1 MDTDSRSSLS
11 QREALRELKALLPS
25 VSPVQ
30 AKQIHTSE
38 PVNARMAHLPA
49 VYTPPVRGVKG
60 IKRITMKHRRMVAM
74 HVQGVPH
81 VEIARTLGCAA
92 ATVSV
97 VLNNP
102 TIRAV
107 LSRIHA
113 EFDNYIM
120 DLKPLVHEALRD
132 SLSKGSRA
140 EKMKAIDRWGR
151 ITGEFKDAPAQDQSA
166 EDVIQRA
173 LKIRHTGADGSV
185 TEVSYGEAKVS

>member
-1 MDTDSRSSLS
+1 M
-11 QREALRELKALLPS
+11 EL
-25 VSPVQ
+25 
-30 AKQIHTSE
+30 
-38 PVNARMAHLPA
+38 LPA

-74 HVQGVPH
+74 HVQGRPH
-81 VEIARTLGCAA
+81 VDIARALGCAP

-107 LSRIHA
+107 LSRIHE
-113 EFDNYIM
+113 EFDGYIM

-132 SLSKGSRA
+132 SLTKGSRS

-151 ITGEFKDAPAQDQSA
+151 ITGEFKDQPVQDQSA

-173 LKIRHTGADGSV
+173 LKIRHTGADGSI